1 MRVTALHS
9 HVHAP
14 ALPPQLHFPLLLSIL
29 VLLSLR
35 VLGFLLL
42 RISCCRCRKHVLTR
56 SLCNIILAA
65 KEREKAQK
73 LAAQKKAAEAQ
84 AASRAASR
92 AVSPP
97 TPKSP
102 KVVKSTKKTGTAS
115 GTATPARKGS
125 GAAALEQRNMDL
137 TALGLGVDD
146 EAPTYEQLKV
156 ALTRE
161 TVLAE
166 ASKALEAESKNQAG
180 ISLIVIGESAPSCY
194 AAHFVM
200 PQGTSMPGSRR

>member
-1 MRVTALHS
+1 MRATALHW

-14 ALPPQLHFPLLLSIL
+14 VPPLLLHFLLPLCIH

-35 VLGFLLL
+35 VLGCLLL
-42 RISCCRCRKHVLTR
+42 RISWCRCRKHVLTR
-56 SLCNIILAA
+56 LLCKYHLAA
-65 KEREKAQK
+65 KEHEKAQK

-92 AVSPP
+92 AVSP

-102 KVVKSTKKTGTAS
+102 KVVKNTKKTGAAS
-115 GTATPARKGS
+115 GTATPTRKSS
-125 GAAALEQRNMDL
+125 GPAVLDQRSIDV
-137 TALGLGVDD
+137 TALGLGVDGK
-146 EAPTYEQLKV
+146 APTPEQPKV
-156 ALTRE
+156 ALAPRE
-161 TVLAE
+161 TVLEE
-166 ASKALEAESKNQAG
+166 AAKALEAESKNQAG
-180 ISLIVIGESAPSCY
+180 ISLVVIGESDPSSF